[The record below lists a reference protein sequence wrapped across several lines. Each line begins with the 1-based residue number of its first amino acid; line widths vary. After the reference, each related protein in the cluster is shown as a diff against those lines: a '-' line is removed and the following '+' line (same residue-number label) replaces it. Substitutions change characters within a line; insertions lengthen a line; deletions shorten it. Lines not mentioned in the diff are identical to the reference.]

1 MTVPRKQGA
10 PVGNRYGPRADEF
23 DWNLGARRRLRRYLR
38 EADLSYAEA
47 ALLLGTTRGSVA
59 GAADRFG
66 LTLGVEEQRDRQARQ
81 SYERAQHGRR
91 APGPQLEARLTE
103 TWKERKR
110 RLARPQVIAAE

>member
-1 MTVPRKQGA
+1 M
-10 PVGNRYGPRADEF
+10 GNRYGARADEF

-38 EADLSYAEA
+38 EAELSYAEA
-47 ALLLGTTRGSVA
+47 AQLLGTTRGSVA

-91 APGPQLEARLTE
+91 SQERGWDARLTE
-103 TWKERKR
+103 TWAERKR
-110 RLARPQVIAAE
+110 RLARPQLIAAE